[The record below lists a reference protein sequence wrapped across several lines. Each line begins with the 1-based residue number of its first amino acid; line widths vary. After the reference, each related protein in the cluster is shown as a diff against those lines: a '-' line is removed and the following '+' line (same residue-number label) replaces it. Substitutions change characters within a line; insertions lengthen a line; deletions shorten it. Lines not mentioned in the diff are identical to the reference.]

1 MGLAFYALLLARSC
15 SAATL
20 LVSTAGT
27 FDALPPGTTL
37 PLGAAW
43 SLSFTLSS
51 NPAVSGVNPGESFD
65 PVFSNAVFTE
75 NGAPVSFIG
84 QEFLTFRT
92 SGDLGGFV
100 FCINSSA
107 CIDGFEFIM
116 PQLYSGPESNP
127 TILAGVFDPARLNV
141 IDNAFVFQQFD
152 FQPVTISALPEPST
166 LALRGLA
173 LLAGF
178 CRMVSCARGL
188 PRKQI

>member
-1 MGLAFYALLLARSC
+1 MRLAFYSLLLATSC
-15 SAATL
+15 SASTL
-20 LVSTAGT
+20 LVTTAGT
-27 FDALPPGTTL
+27 FDDLPPGTTL

-43 SLSFTLSS
+43 TLSFTLSS
-51 NPAVSGVNPGESFD
+51 NPAVSGVNPGDSFD

-75 NGAPVSFIG
+75 NGAAVSSIE

-100 FCINSSA
+100 FCLYSSA

-127 TILAGVFDPARLNV
+127 TILTGVFGPTRLNV
-141 IDNAFVFQQFD
+141 IDNASVFQQFD

-166 LALRGLA
+166 LALTLLA
-173 LLAGF
+173 LFAGF
-178 CRMVSCARGL
+178 YRMISCARGL
-188 PRKQI
+188 PRKQM